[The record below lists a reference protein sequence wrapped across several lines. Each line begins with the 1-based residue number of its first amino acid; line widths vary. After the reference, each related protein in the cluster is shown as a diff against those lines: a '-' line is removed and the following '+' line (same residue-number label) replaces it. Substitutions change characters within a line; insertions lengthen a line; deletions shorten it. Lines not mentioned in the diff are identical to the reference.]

1 MILLSLE
8 EVLNIHDDMVSVY
21 GGARGVRSM
30 SLLVSAIEMPKA
42 TMSGEGLHENIF
54 DKAAAYMYHIICN
67 RPFVDGNKRTGT
79 AIAIIFLDQNK
90 IELECD
96 IEEIERIAILAAQNK
111 VTKKEISAFFES
123 VHQVEKRENIDA

>member
-1 MILLSLE
+1 MIFLSLE
-8 EVLNIHDDMVSVY
+8 EVLNIHDDMVAVY

-30 SLLVSAIEMPKA
+30 SLLMSAIEMPKA
-42 TMSGEGLHENIF
+42 AMFGEDLHENIF

-67 RPFVDGNKRTGT
+67 HPFVDGNKRTGT